1 MSENKQAVAN
11 QRADDPAS
19 EPIDPH
25 ARIGHIHLKV
35 TDLDRAIT
43 FYQTVLG
50 LQVSVRYGNYQAFLA
65 AGSYPHLIGLRA
77 VPAQKSS
84 SPAEGPGLHHY
95 GLWFPTQ
102 PALAHAVRRV
112 REAGVPIKDTAD
124 YGVGL
129 AVYIDDPDGN
139 NIELCWDRPAE
150 QWPRRPDGSLDNRP
164 RPLHLE
170 DLLTSPP
177 DS

>member
-1 MSENKQAVAN
+1 MSESNQSTAN
-11 QRADDPAS
+11 QVAEVQAI

-35 TDLDRAIT
+35 ADLDRAVA

-50 LQVSVRYGNYQAFLA
+50 FQVNVRFGNYQAFLA
-65 AGSYPHLIGLRA
+65 AGSYHHHIGLRA
-77 VPAQKSS
+77 VPGQSPPSS
-84 SPAEGPGLHHY
+84 SEGAGLHHY
-95 GLWFPTQ
+95 GLLFPTE

-112 REAGVPIKDTAD
+112 RNAGVPIKDTAD

-139 NIELCWDRPAE
+139 NIELCWDRPIE
-150 QWPRRPDGSLDNRP
+150 QWPRRPDGSLDIRP
-164 RPLHLE
+164 RPLDLE
-170 DLLTSPP
+170 KLLTET
-177 DS
+177 

>member
-1 MSENKQAVAN
+1 MLESNQPVAN
-11 QRADDPAS
+11 QRADVQAP

-35 TDLDRAIT
+35 ADLDRAIA

-65 AGSYPHLIGLRA
+65 AGLYPHLIGLRA
-77 VPAQKSS
+77 VPGQKSPS
-84 SPAEGPGLHHY
+84 SSEEPGLHHY
-95 GLWFPTQ
+95 GLWFPTE

-112 REAGVPIKDTAD
+112 RDAGVPIKDTAD

-170 DLLTSPP
+170 DLLTRA
-177 DS
+177 